1 MKMRLKYGTLS
12 AMWLVLV
19 AVCGML
25 IFGGCNKRPYTRIK
39 QLPLK
44 VIPEWSEV
52 PEDAELPA
60 TLEFYL
66 YREDGT
72 MMGKYTIPKD
82 GGFVGS
88 EQMVFSVGVYH
99 MILVNQNDY
108 VEMVK
113 PETFATAQIC
123 AKKASTAYL
132 QQNNFSKADGVEVI
146 YQPGWIF
153 SSSLENVNLNGI
165 VIVEDDASCIEV
177 KMPMKR
183 QVKVVNFKINLTGL
197 TDEITSV
204 KGLLGNVASGVD
216 LSTGAIV
223 GGMQCASPFELTDI
237 SGNKTTWSGNML
249 IFGNQAEIDA
259 AIRNKLQLI
268 FGVNTSSG
276 RTLTHEE
283 DITEKLINGAAE
295 GDLTINVEADI
306 EVKMNAGFLTVIVKW
321 KDGQGEEIEG
331 I

>member
-12 AMWLVLV
+12 ATWLVLV
-19 AVCGML
+19 AICGIL
-25 IFGGCNKRPYTRIK
+25 TFGGCNKRPYTRIK

-52 PEDAELPA
+52 PEGAELPT

-72 MMGKYTIPKD
+72 MMGKYAIPRD

-108 VEMVK
+108 VEVLK
-113 PETFATAQIC
+113 PETFATAQIS
-123 AKKASTAYL
+123 AKKASAAYL
-132 QQNNFSKADGVEVI
+132 QQNNFSKADGVEVV

-197 TDEITSV
+197 TDQV
-204 KGLLGNVASGVD
+204 KSMRGWLGNVASGVD
-216 LSTGAIV
+216 ISTGQIV

-259 AIRNKLQLI
+259 ALRNKLQLY
-268 FGVNTSSG
+268 FDTDTESG
-276 RTLTHEE
+276 RTLIHEE
-283 DITEKLINGAAE
+283 DITEQLKNGATE
-295 GDLTINVEADI
+295 NDLNIKVEADI
-306 EVKMNAGFLTVIVKW
+306 EVKANAGFLTVIVKW
-321 KDGQGEEIEG
+321 KDGKGEDVDG

>member
-12 AMWLVLV
+12 ATWLVLV
-19 AVCGML
+19 ALCGIL
-25 IFGGCNKRPYTRIK
+25 TLGGCSKRPYTRIK

-44 VIPEWSEV
+44 VIPEWGEVSEGV
-52 PEDAELPA
+52 ELPT

-72 MMGKYTIPKD
+72 MMGKYTIPQE
-82 GGFVGS
+82 GGFVGN

-99 MILVNQNDY
+99 MILVNQNEY
-108 VEMVK
+108 VEVVK
-113 PETFATAQIC
+113 PETFSTAQIC
-123 AKKASTAYL
+123 AKKASATYL
-132 QQNNFSKADGVEVI
+132 QQNNFSKVDGVEVV

-153 SSSLENVNLNGI
+153 SSSLENVNLDGI
-165 VIVEDDASCIEV
+165 VIVEDNASCIEV

-197 TDEITSV
+197 TDEI
-204 KGLLGNVASGVD
+204 KAMRGLLGNVAPGVD
-216 LSTGAIV
+216 LSTGKIV
-223 GGMQCASPFELTDI
+223 GGMQCASPVELTDI

-259 AIRNKLQLI
+259 ALRNKLQL
-268 FGVNTSSG
+268 FFDTNTSSG
-276 RTLTHEE
+276 RTLIHEE
-283 DITEKLINGAAE
+283 DITEQLKNGATQ
-295 GDLTINVEADI
+295 GNLTIDVEADI

-321 KDGQGEEIEG
+321 KDGKGEDIDG